1 MSLGTLFLLIGL
13 GLSLPSSAQGGE
25 TPGQCIGIIEDFEA
39 LQRVCAAE
47 GGACADLEESI
58 RKRAAIQGDRCN
70 FPAELIVTDRP
81 QPADQL
87 VTSTDCQPPSSHP
100 GHPDNKAFCPFALSR
115 DGAEIHALLADH
127 TYGKSGKSGVA
138 GYEPV
143 EINGYPE
150 DHVFNR
156 RIQECLVVGILSGP
170 EWVTVDPTGL
180 EERHQELGEGCRWR
194 ERDTGLQ
201 ITTYEGE
208 NGDIVIAYRGTDEG
222 RDWSDANLSL
232 GPYELF
238 GLGGHDFGVMLDQAK
253 AYTEAVQKQ
262 FPGKKVSLTGHSLGG
277 AITQVMATETGLDA
291 NTFNAPG
298 AAKMARDYTGKNPPT
313 CLNNHN
319 RRKDAVGMI
328 GTQAGFHTVYEG
340 RSDWTIRTLTN
351 HSMGNFAED
360 LTLHDLDPIE
370 QRSHLRGQFLEGI
383 KASSR
388 KCKRARIEELGDK
401 VSKPSWTN
409 FGYGHDDR
417 LELSSKYGKEMYKG
431 GHETRIE
438 SYIEIND
445 VAAVT
450 RAAIENTTDDQR
462 WVNSGRNVDQSRRY
476 IYTETQGWID
486 LQHVVSA
493 ANSNLAAYGLATAAG
508 VAFEVVQDYKG
519 YDKSAYLAEDFRSN
533 ELGQEAALLSME
545 YDIPLSEAIE
555 AVIRRLSPL
564 SKSNAKSTLEQKG
577 AI

>member
-58 RKRAAIQGDRCN
+58 RRRAEIQGDRCN
-70 FPAELIVTDRP
+70 SPADLIVTDRP

-143 EINGYPE
+143 EINGYPAG
-150 DHVFNR
+150 HVFNR

-180 EERHQELGEGCRWR
+180 DERHQELGEDCRWK

-222 RDWSDANLSL
+222 RDWSDANFSL

-298 AAKMARDYTGKNPPT
+298 AANMARDYTGKNPPT

-319 RRKDAVGMI
+319 RRKDAVGMV

-340 RSDWTIRTLTN
+340 RSDWTIWTLTN
-351 HSMGNFAED
+351 HSMGNFVED
-360 LTLHDLDPIE
+360 LTLRDLDPIE
-370 QRSHLRGQFLEGI
+370 QKSHLRGQFLEGI

-388 KCKRARIEELGDK
+388 KCRRARTDALGDQ
-401 VSKPSWTN
+401 VSKK
-409 FGYGHDDR
+409 HDGW
-417 LELSSKYGKEMYKG
+417 LSISDTVGRDMYEG
-431 GHETRIE
+431 GHAHRLARYVNIDNVR
-438 SYIEIND
+438 S
-445 VAAVT
+445 VT
-450 RAAIENTTDDQR
+450 QAAIDASTASDRFWGESGYNVDGLNRYILVGGNR
-462 WVNSGRNVDQSRRY
+462 WV
-476 IYTETQGWID
+476 D

-493 ANSNLAAYGLATAAG
+493 AHTYYASVGLATTMG
-508 VAFEVVQDYKG
+508 VAAEVVQGVGGWISD
-519 YDKSAYLAEDFRSN
+519 DENMSNSSFQAEDLRSN
-533 ELGQEAALLSME
+533 ELGEEAARLARE
-545 YDIPLSEAIE
+545 YNLPLSEAIE
-555 AVIRRLSPL
+555 AVIRRLNPV
-564 SKSNAKSTLEQKG
+564 NEEEAKQ
-577 AI
+577 IIN